1 LEYTDTVIYA
11 DIFLIINFCVDF
23 VCLYIAAMILKLEK
37 KALRLTLA
45 SLFGAIYALTS
56 LFYNNFLLH
65 LIAAFLICYISVKCD
80 FLSHIKMFFLFL
92 FTAVLTGGLFT
103 TLYIHATENGTAVIA
118 ALPAAALI
126 AYIYGKLIKE
136 RASIRTARIKL
147 GYKGAETVFTAFVD
161 SGNKLCDP
169 VSGDNVVIVKAD
181 CLTALPVPTEEQVGI
196 RFIPVRTATGS
207 KLLRGFRPDYAEIK
221 TLVGKKPIRR
231 KIIVA
236 IDDSPGSYCGFP
248 ANIPQEIL

>member
-1 LEYTDTVIYA
+1 METTDTVIYA

-23 VCLYIAAMILKLEK
+23 VCLYIAATILKLEK

-45 SLFGAIYALTS
+45 SLFGAVYALSS
-56 LFYNNFLLH
+56 LYYNNLLLH
-65 LIAAFLICYISVKCD
+65 LIAAFLICYISAKCN
-80 FLSHIKMFFLFL
+80 FFSYLKLFFLFL
-92 FTAVLTGGLFT
+92 MSAALTGGLFT
-103 TLYIHATENGTAVIA
+103 ALYIQASANGSAVIA

-126 AYIYGKLIKE
+126 AFIYGKLIKE
-136 RASIRTARIKL
+136 RASIRTARIKI
-147 GYKGAETVFTAFVD
+147 GYKGSETIFTAFVD

-181 CLTALPVPTEEQVGI
+181 CLSGLPVPSEEQVGI

-207 KLLRGFRPDYAEIK
+207 KLFRGFRPDFAEIK
-221 TLVGKKPIRR
+221 TLIGKKPLRR
-231 KIIVA
+231 KIIIA

-248 ANIPQEIL
+248 ANIPLEIL

>member
-1 LEYTDTVIYA
+1 MGTTDIVIYA

-23 VCLYIAAMILKLEK
+23 VCLYIAVTILKLEK

-45 SLFGAIYALTS
+45 SLFGSVYALSS
-56 LFYNNFLLH
+56 LYHNNFLIH
-65 LIAAFLICYISVKCD
+65 LIAGFLICYISVKCD
-80 FLSHIKMFFLFL
+80 FFNYLKLFFLFL
-92 FTAVLTGGLFT
+92 LTAFLTGGIFT
-103 TLYIHATENGTAVIA
+103 ALYIQASANDSALIA

-181 CLTALPVPTEEQVGI
+181 CLAALPIPNDEQVGI

-207 KLLRGFRPDYAEIK
+207 KLFRGFRPDYAEIK
-221 TLVGKKPIRR
+221 TLIGKKPLRR

-248 ANIPQEIL
+248 ANIPLEIL